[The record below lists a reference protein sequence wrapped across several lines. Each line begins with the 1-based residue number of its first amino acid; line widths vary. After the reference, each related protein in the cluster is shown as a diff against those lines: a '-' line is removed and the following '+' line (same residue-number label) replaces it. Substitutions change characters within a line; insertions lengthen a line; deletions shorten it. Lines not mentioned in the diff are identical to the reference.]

1 MLKIMKKAWGQN
13 EKKLRDRI
21 IDIVKTDKLRDIE
34 YKDLL
39 EISLETIYNNY
50 DCIDHYV
57 ETIDLNSITEIDDG
71 DYQGTLVY
79 LIPFDRYQPNAED
92 YLMTYVEYG
101 SCSYC
106 DTLQNIKDDSDT
118 QVDDLMTLCR
128 DMIVRLIRPYNNDGE
143 WATAEFDEEDTN
155 NMVKH
160 YCDRCG
166 KETRSNVF
174 KYSYYK
180 TSEIANGNATMCYR
194 SSDKQ
199 LDLCDDCLEKIL
211 NFINDKENN
220 NDTEGN
226 S

>member
-39 EISLETIYNNY
+39 VIALETIYNNY
-50 DCIDHYV
+50 DSIDQYL

-79 LIPFDRYQPNAED
+79 LIPFDRYQPSAKD

-106 DTLQNIKDDSDT
+106 DTLEGIKMDSDT
-118 QVDDLMTLCR
+118 QIDDLMTLCR

-143 WATAEFDEEDTN
+143 WATAEFDEEDIN
-155 NMVKH
+155 KMVKH

-166 KETRSNVF
+166 KEANNRFQYNYNKMQRLFDNEYGMV
-174 KYSYYK
+174 YS
-180 TSEIANGNATMCYR
+180 
-194 SSDKQ
+194 SSTKQ
-199 LDLCDDCLEKIL
+199 LDLCDECLEKIF

>member
-21 IDIVKTDKLRDIE
+21 IDIVKSDMLRDVE

-39 EISLETIYNNY
+39 EIALETIYNNY
-50 DCIDHYV
+50 DSIDTYTEV
-57 ETIDLNSITEIDDG
+57 LDLNSITEIDDG

-106 DTLQNIKDDSDT
+106 DTLQGIKMDSDT
-118 QVDDLMTLCR
+118 QIYDLMTLCR

-143 WATAEFDEEDTN
+143 WVTAEFDEEDIN
-155 NMVKH
+155 KMVKH

-166 KETRSNVF
+166 KEANNRFQYNYNKMQRLFDNEYGMV
-174 KYSYYK
+174 YS
-180 TSEIANGNATMCYR
+180 
-194 SSDKQ
+194 SSTKQ
-199 LDLCDDCLEKIL
+199 LDLCDECLEKIL

>member
-39 EISLETIYNNY
+39 VISLETIYNNY
-50 DCIDHYV
+50 DCINQRL
-57 ETIDLNSITEIDDG
+57 ETIDLISITEIYDG
-71 DYQGTLVY
+71 DYKGTLVY

-101 SCSYC
+101 SYSYC
-106 DTLQNIKDDSDT
+106 DTLRGIKDDYSINMDSGT

-143 WATAEFDEEDTN
+143 WATAKFDEED
-155 NMVKH
+155 M
-160 YCDRCG
+160 
-166 KETRSNVF
+166 
-174 KYSYYK
+174 
-180 TSEIANGNATMCYR
+180 
-194 SSDKQ
+194 Q
-199 LDLCDDCLEKIL
+199 
-211 NFINDKENN
+211 
-220 NDTEGN
+220 
-226 S
+226 

>member
-21 IDIVKTDKLRDIE
+21 IDIVKTDKLHDIE

-39 EISLETIYNNY
+39 VITLETIYNNY
-50 DCIDHYV
+50 NCIDHYV
-57 ETIDLNSITEIDDG
+57 KTIDLNSITEIDDG

-101 SCSYC
+101 SCSCC
-106 DTLQNIKDDSDT
+106 DTLQNIKYDSST

-128 DMIVRLIRPYNNDGE
+128 DMIVRLIRPYNSDGE
-143 WATAEFDEEDTN
+143 WATAEFDEEDIN
-155 NMVKH
+155 KMVKH

-166 KETRSNVF
+166 KEANNRFQYNYNKMQRLF
-174 KYSYYK
+174 DNEYGMAYS
-180 TSEIANGNATMCYR
+180 
-194 SSDKQ
+194 SSTKQ
-199 LDLCDDCLEKIL
+199 LDLCDECLEKIL

>member
-21 IDIVKTDKLRDIE
+21 IDIVEFDMLRDIE

-39 EISLETIYNNY
+39 VIALETIYNNY

-106 DTLQNIKDDSDT
+106 DTLQNIKYDSST

-128 DMIVRLIRPYNNDGE
+128 DMIVRLIRPYNNNGE
-143 WATAEFDEEDTN
+143 WAAAEFYEEYVK

-166 KETRSNVF
+166 KEANNRFQYNYNKMQRLF
-174 KYSYYK
+174 DNDYGMAYS
-180 TSEIANGNATMCYR
+180 
-194 SSDKQ
+194 SSTKQ
-199 LDLCDDCLEKIL
+199 LDLCDECLEKIL

>member
-21 IDIVKTDKLRDIE
+21 IDIVKSDMIRDIE

-39 EISLETIYNNY
+39 VIALETIYNNY
-50 DCIDHYV
+50 DSIDQYL
-57 ETIDLNSITEIDDG
+57 ETIDLNSITEINDG

-79 LIPFDRYQPNAED
+79 LIPFDKYQPNAED

-106 DTLQNIKDDSDT
+106 DTLQNIKYDSST
-118 QVDDLMTLCR
+118 QIDDLMTLCR
-128 DMIVRLIRPYNNDGE
+128 DMIVRLIRPYNDDGE

-155 NMVKH
+155 KMVKH

-166 KETRSNVF
+166 KEANNRFQYNYNKMERLSDNDYGMA
-174 KYSYYK
+174 YS
-180 TSEIANGNATMCYR
+180 
-194 SSDKQ
+194 SSTKQ
-199 LDLCDDCLEKIL
+199 IDLCDECLEKFL
-211 NFINDKENN
+211 NFIKDKENN